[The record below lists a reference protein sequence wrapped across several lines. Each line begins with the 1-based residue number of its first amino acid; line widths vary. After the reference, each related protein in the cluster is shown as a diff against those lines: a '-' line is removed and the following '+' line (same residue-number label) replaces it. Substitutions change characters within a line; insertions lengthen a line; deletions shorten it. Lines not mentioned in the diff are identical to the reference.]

1 LKRKRG
7 QRGHVRIESG
17 SWIGYF
23 NIYILDESTQESK
36 RKQRSIKLGPAE
48 GRGKLS
54 KWDAYEE
61 LAKVIERETG
71 GISNARP
78 DGSITL
84 ENFTKTRWRPL
95 READWRPSSKASAD
109 YILGHI
115 YKKFGSVPLKSL
127 DKVELQGWL
136 NHLAEK
142 HAKSLVLHARHYLK
156 SILEEAVEQDYLLKN
171 PAKKLK
177 TPVTKRVDK
186 SVLTAEQFRAVLAE
200 LDEMYQLLVKVA
212 IACAF
217 RPGELLALR
226 WRDLDVAARTF
237 TIHETVYEGK
247 LRSYTKTTKEGE
259 TDTSL
264 LTVPVPDALVQAL
277 VDYRGL
283 KLSEV
288 KHLKKPERK
297 DFSTN
302 KEYVQALKNLLPKL
316 KLHGEDEDF
325 IFHGGSGKPLSPHN
339 IAFRIF
345 KPVKKKLGLPVLSF
359 QVLRRS
365 AATFAQS
372 HGGVKDTQALLR
384 HRSPQLSFTEYV
396 QAQTEST
403 RKMVNS
409 VFNELMA
416 SAAEA

>member
-54 KWDAYEE
+54 KWEAYEE

-78 DGSITL
+78 DGGVTL
-84 ENFTKTRWRPL
+84 EQFAKTRWRPL
-95 READWRPSSKASAD
+95 REAKWRPSSKASAD
-109 YILGHI
+109 YILGKI

-127 DKVELQGWL
+127 DKVELQSWL

-142 HAKSLVLHARHYLK
+142 YARSLVLHAKHYLK
-156 SILEEAVEQDYLLKN
+156 SILEEAVEQNYLLKN
-171 PAKKLK
+171 PAKKLE
-177 TPVTKRVDK
+177 TPKLKRVDK
-186 SVLTAEQFRAVLAE
+186 SVLTAEHYRAVLNE
-200 LDEMYQLLVKVA
+200 LDQTYQLLVKVA

-217 RPGELLALR
+217 RPGELLALK
-226 WRDLDVAARTF
+226 WKDLDVAERTF
-237 TIHETVYEGK
+237 TIRETVYKGK
-247 LRSYTKTTKEGE
+247 LRPFTKTTEEGE
-259 TDTSL
+259 TDPSL
-264 LTVPVPDALVQAL
+264 LVVPVPDALVQAL

-283 KLSEV
+283 RLSEV
-288 KHLKKPERK
+288 RQLIKPERK

-302 KEYVQALKNLLPKL
+302 KEYVQALKDLLPKL
-316 KLHGEDEDF
+316 KLHSEDEDF
-325 IFHGGSGKPLSPHN
+325 IFHGAKGKPLSPHN
-339 IAFRIF
+339 VAFRIF

-359 QVLRRS
+359 QALRRS
-365 AATFAQS
+365 AGTFAQ
-372 HGGVKDTQALLR
+372 HRGGVKDLQSLLR
-384 HRSPQLSFTEYV
+384 HRSPQITFGEYV

-409 VFNELMA
+409 VFEELLP
-416 SAAEA
+416 SAEK